1 MPYISAPGRLCE
13 RPFRSTAFWPHR
25 TDAAKTMTKT
35 KTPAAPLVET
45 LPRRRPSR
53 AQVEEAVRTLLAW
66 TGDDPQR
73 LELAQTPSRVAA
85 AFGEY
90 FSGYASD
97 PMDELA
103 ETFQDKSD
111 YNDMVL
117 LRDIPF
123 ESHCE
128 HHIAPFIGMAHVA
141 YVPDGR
147 IVGLSKIARVVEIFA
162 RRLQTQERL
171 TAEIADALVAG
182 LSPKG
187 VAIMMSAE
195 HQCMSM
201 RGVRQR
207 GVATITSRFTGCF
220 ETATWRD
227 RFLAQIQNTS
237 LSR

>member
-1 MPYISAPGRLCE
+1 M
-13 RPFRSTAFWPHR
+13 
-25 TDAAKTMTKT
+25 T
-35 KTPAAPLVET
+35 KTPATPLVET

-53 AQVEEAVRTLLAW
+53 AQVEDAVRTLLAW

-73 LELAQTPSRVAA
+73 NELAQTPARVAA

-90 FSGYASD
+90 FSGYAAD

-103 ETFQDKSD
+103 ATFQDTSD

-171 TAEIADALVAG
+171 TAEIAEALMTG

-187 VAIMMSAE
+187 VAVMMSAE

-207 GVATITSRFTGCF
+207 GVSTITSRFTGCF
-220 ETATWRD
+220 ENASWRE
-227 RFLAQIQNTS
+227 RFLAQVQSTPS
-237 LSR
+237 GR

>member
-1 MPYISAPGRLCE
+1 M
-13 RPFRSTAFWPHR
+13 
-25 TDAAKTMTKT
+25 T
-35 KTPAAPLVET
+35 KTPASPIVET
-45 LPRRRPSR
+45 LPRRHPSR
-53 AQVEEAVRTLLAW
+53 AQVEDAVRTLLAW

-73 LELAQTPSRVAA
+73 SELAQTPARVAT

-90 FSGYASD
+90 FSGYAAD
-97 PMDELA
+97 PLDELA
-103 ETFQDKSD
+103 ATFQDTSD

-128 HHIAPFIGMAHVA
+128 HHIAPFIGTAFVA

-171 TAEIADALVAG
+171 TAEIAAALMAG

-187 VAIMMSAE
+187 VAVMMSAE

-207 GVATITSRFTGCF
+207 GGATVTSRFTGCF
-220 ETATWRD
+220 EYDSWCE
-227 RFLAQIQNTS
+227 RFLTQVNSTPS
-237 LSR
+237 GR

>member
-1 MPYISAPGRLCE
+1 M
-13 RPFRSTAFWPHR
+13 
-25 TDAAKTMTKT
+25 T
-35 KTPAAPLVET
+35 KTPATPLVET

-53 AQVEEAVRTLLAW
+53 AQVEDAVRTLLAW

-73 LELAQTPSRVAA
+73 EELAQTPARVAA

-90 FSGYASD
+90 FSGYAAD

-103 ETFQDKSD
+103 ATFQDTSD

-171 TAEIADALVAG
+171 TAEIAEAFMAG

-187 VAIMMSAE
+187 VAVMMSAE

-220 ETATWRD
+220 ESQSWRE
-227 RFLAQIQNTS
+227 RFVAQVQSTPS
-237 LSR
+237 AR

>member
-1 MPYISAPGRLCE
+1 M
-13 RPFRSTAFWPHR
+13 
-25 TDAAKTMTKT
+25 T
-35 KTPAAPLVET
+35 KTPAAPFVEA

-73 LELAQTPSRVAA
+73 QELAQTPARVAA

-90 FSGYASD
+90 FSGYAAD
-97 PMDELA
+97 PLDELA
-103 ETFQDKSD
+103 STFEDTAG

-117 LRDIPF
+117 LKDIAF

-128 HHIAPFIGMAHVA
+128 HHIAPFIGVAHVA

-147 IVGLSKIARVVEIFA
+147 IVGLSKIARIVEIFA

-171 TAEIADALVAG
+171 TAEIAQALMEG
-182 LSPKG
+182 LAPKG
-187 VAIMMSAE
+187 VAVMMSAE

-207 GVATITSRFTGCF
+207 GVATVTSRFSGCF
-220 ETATWRD
+220 ETDASWRD
-227 RFLAQIQNTS
+227 RFLAQVHNTPS
-237 LSR
+237 GR